1 MMRFFKN
8 RTLAVALSM
17 SSMTTCMGA
26 VGLMA
31 VLTHPVQARAQDAQN
46 RLVITNVEV
55 DYAQGQ
61 MFIYGRNFGTSDGSA
76 PIVHLMEIGVTVK
89 TYGPSTV
96 VVTLPSVLQ
105 RAGSYL
111 LTMSTGPNLAQ
122 NDSFEVTLG
131 TAGPQGPQGQV
142 GPVGP
147 QGPKGDKGDTGAQG
161 PVGSTGEQG
170 PKGDKGDT
178 GPQGEQGIPGYTGAL
193 SCRVAAGPSVNS
205 YIYPASY
212 VGCGY
217 GESLTGG
224 TCYSNSTT
232 VGAVSNVGVVGGIL
246 AYTCTLR
253 GPASTTAK
261 ATAEALCCKVR

>member
-1 MMRFFKN
+1 MMKFFKS
-8 RTLAVALSM
+8 RALAAVLRM
-17 SSMTTCMGA
+17 SSVTTCMGVMA
-26 VGLMA
+26 GLT
-31 VLTHPVQARAQDAQN
+31 LPVQAQAQDTQN
-46 RLVITNVEV
+46 RLIITNVEV

-76 PIVHLMEIGVTVK
+76 PSVHLMEIGVQVK

-96 VVTLPSVLQ
+96 VITLPPVLQ

-111 LTMSTGPNLAQ
+111 LTMSTGPNVEQ

-131 TAGPQGPQGQV
+131 VAGPQGPQGPVGPV

-147 QGPKGDKGDTGAQG
+147 QGPKGDPGPQG
-161 PVGSTGEQG
+161 PVGATGAQ
-170 PKGDKGDT
+170 

-193 SCRVAAGPSVNS
+193 SCRVVSGPSVNS
-205 YIYPASY
+205 YIYPGSY

-224 TCYSNSTT
+224 TCYSNSST
-232 VGAVSNVGVVGGIL
+232 VGAVSNVGGVGGVL
-246 AYTCTLR
+246 SYTCTLR

-261 ATAEALCCKVR
+261 ATAEAICCKVR